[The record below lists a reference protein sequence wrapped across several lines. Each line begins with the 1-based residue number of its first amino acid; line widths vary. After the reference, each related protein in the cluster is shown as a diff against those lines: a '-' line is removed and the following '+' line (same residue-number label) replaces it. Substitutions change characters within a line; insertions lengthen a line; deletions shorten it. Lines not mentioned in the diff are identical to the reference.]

1 MAVGMSFK
9 LETPHL
15 YGLPERKQKFKL
27 DSTLLYKTAEDQPK
41 PYRFFNKDQFLS
53 QDSRDS
59 LYGSIPYLTGHA
71 ADHDSSVLWV
81 NSAETWVDVY
91 ASEVDVGRVNQEAVD
106 PYDLKN
112 VTYVNFISESGAV
125 DFFVF
130 GSSAEKL
137 KPKTTPPKVILTK
150 LSEISGFAPLPPI
163 NSLGFHFSKW
173 DEVKA
178 RTVTG
183 WNQEF
188 TLR

>member
-1 MAVGMSFK
+1 MSFK

-71 ADHDSSVLWV
+71 VDHDASVLWV

-91 ASEVDVGRVNQEAVD
+91 ASEVDAGRVNEETEE
-106 PYDLKN
+106 PYTHKN
-112 VTYVNFISESGAV
+112 VTYVNFISESGAM

-130 GSSAEKL
+130 GSSTE
-137 KPKTTPPKVILTK
+137 
-150 LSEISGFAPLPPI
+150 
-163 NSLGFHFSKW
+163 
-173 DEVKA
+173 
-178 RTVTG
+178 
-183 WNQEF
+183 
-188 TLR
+188 